1 MLCAVPANLASL
13 APRIGILLVAIASCQ
28 RDSQPLERLSAGP
41 QPAGVANITAVPSPP
56 PPPPRGDEPTP
67 PPDAVA
73 VLAHRDHCRV
83 RIDRVAETPARSAE
97 LVARLVRDESW
108 SNGVVGCVSN
118 APYKIAIDCVG
129 ASTTFSDSCGN
140 IFDANDK
147 QLGTW
152 SEGMIDWFIAWHR
165 R

>member
-1 MLCAVPANLASL
+1 MLCAVPANLVSL

-28 RDSQPLERLSAGP
+28 RDSEPLERLSAGP
-41 QPAGVANITAVPSPP
+41 QPAGVANITAVPSPPP

-83 RIDRVAETPARSAE
+83 RIDRVAETPARSA
-97 LVARLVRDESW
+97 D
-108 SNGVVGCVSN
+108 
-118 APYKIAIDCVG
+118 
-129 ASTTFSDSCGN
+129 

-152 SEGMIDWFIAWHR
+152 SVGMIDWFIAWHR